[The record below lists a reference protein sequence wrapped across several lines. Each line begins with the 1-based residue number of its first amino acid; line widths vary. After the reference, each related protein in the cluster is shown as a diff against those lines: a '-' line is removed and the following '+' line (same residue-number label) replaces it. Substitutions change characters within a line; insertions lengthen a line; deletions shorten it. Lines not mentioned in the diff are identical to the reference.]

1 MKHITLL
8 NNILFSQFWQQTWF
22 LNKVIAGWCH
32 IIPVYQP
39 MHVLVLRGWLSS
51 YGTEESKFLPFHGSQ
66 DLRYSKTVL
75 KREKREWREPIS
87 FSFLNIFSK
96 LKKKERKKEA
106 FVHELIRQWEWL
118 GKEGRLTEVWRRSCP
133 IPPSWASVSL
143 NWLSTCLSSPQE
155 ERKEPVFHLS
165 SLLAMLIASQ

>member
-1 MKHITLL
+1 
-8 NNILFSQFWQQTWF
+8 
-22 LNKVIAGWCH
+22 
-32 IIPVYQP
+32 

-66 DLRYSKTVL
+66 DLRYSNTAL
-75 KREKREWREPIS
+75 KREKRERREPIS

-96 LKKKERKKEA
+96 LKKKRRKKVEA

-133 IPPSWASVSL
+133 ILPSWASVCYIFKLAVHMSVF
-143 NWLSTCLSSPQE
+143 STG
-155 ERKEPVFHLS
+155 RKERACVSFI
-165 SLLAMLIASQ
+165 LLTSNAHSF